1 MFLTASEDIR
11 ARRRSADLAADPG
24 ATAAVTRHEQHRRD
38 RADAP
43 QTVMAAD
50 AVEIDSTTLSLDE
63 VVGVIVGLVR
73 DRGGLAEHSPSPD
86 AVWTG

>member
-1 MFLTASEDIR
+1 MFLTASEGIR

-50 AVEIDSTTLSLDE
+50 AVEIDSTSLTLDE
-63 VVGVIVGLVR
+63 VIGKITSLVSER
-73 DRGGLAEHSPSPD
+73 AGLAGQPRP
-86 AVWTG
+86 AGAAWAG